1 MFKIKQGKPLALSL
15 CENWKFS
22 GRGGMEEILFDTL
35 KYKEEYKEA
44 EYKEAEV
51 FWVANDRQNT
61 SSSSVR
67 SSNTFNKKVNKH
79 SITSAKWVQSIIGN
93 KLPSLY

>member
-1 MFKIKQGKPLALSL
+1 MKQGKPLALSL

-22 GRGGMEEILFDTL
+22 GRGGVEKILFDTL
-35 KYKEEYKEA
+35 KYKE